1 MKDGFYTALGTPY
14 LPDGTLAEAGY
25 RKEIE
30 QQIQAG
36 ASGVLA
42 MGTMGLL
49 GCVPEAEY
57 ERVIRVACDAVAGR
71 VRVLV
76 GATDNSLTRVKARM
90 DIINKYPVDVVVLTP
105 PYYDR
110 LNNDLLVDF
119 LTKCAAMTEKDV
131 YLYDH
136 VGITQHKLNF
146 AQVKKLAQI
155 PNLKGIKSA
164 DLVLIKAL
172 HDDPEIKEDFMPIFS
187 GSDLFGVANQYGI
200 KNYLDGIFSCFPA
213 TIGKIQK
220 CFDAEDYEG
229 AKYWLKMMMD
239 ARDDMLAGGL
249 WPMFSYAMNLLG
261 CEGLFGH
268 DYDPPANEKQKAATE
283 EIMKRL
289 GCGVWDLNYQT

>member
-1 MKDGFYTALGTPY
+1 MKNGFYTALGTPY

-30 QQIQAG
+30 QQIEAG

-76 GATDNSLTRVKARM
+76 GATDNSLTRVKARI

-110 LNNDLLVDF
+110 LNNDLLVEF
-119 LTKCAAMTEKDV
+119 LTKCAAMTDKDV

-136 VGITQHKLNF
+136 VGISQHKLNF

-261 CEGLFGH
+261 CAGLFGH
-268 DYDPPANEKQKAATE
+268 DYDPPATEKQKAATE
-283 EIMKRL
+283 AIMKRL
-289 GCGVWDLNYQT
+289 GEI

>member
-1 MKDGFYTALGTPY
+1 MKNGFYTALGTPY
-14 LPDGTLAEAGY
+14 LPDGTLAEESY
-25 RKEIE
+25 RKQIE

-36 ASGVLA
+36 ACGVLV

-57 ERVIRVACDAVAGR
+57 ERIIRVACDAVKGR

-110 LNNDLLVDF
+110 LNNDMLVSF
-119 LTKCAAMTEKDV
+119 FERCAAMTEKDV

-136 VGITQHKLNF
+136 VGITQHKLTYPV
-146 AQVKKLAQI
+146 VKKLAEV
-155 PNLKGIKSA
+155 PNLRGIKSA

-172 HDDPEIKEDFMPIFS
+172 HDDPELKKDFLPVFS
-187 GSDLFGVANQYGI
+187 GSDLFAVANQYGI
-200 KNYLDGIFSCFPA
+200 KNYLDGIFACFPA
-213 TIGKIQK
+213 TISKIQK
-220 CFDAEDYEG
+220 CFDADDQKG
-229 AKYWLKMMMD
+229 ARYHLKQMMD
-239 ARDDMLAGGL
+239 ARDEMLAGGL

-261 CEGLFGH
+261 CEGLHGH
-268 DYDPPANEKQKAATE
+268 DYDLPANEKQRIATE
-283 EIMKRL
+283 AIMKRL
-289 GCGVWDLNYQT
+289 GEI

>member
-110 LNNDLLVDF
+110 LNNDLLVEF
-119 LTKCAAMTEKDV
+119 PTKCAAMTEKDV

-187 GSDLFGVANQYGI
+187 GSDLFCAANQYGI

-229 AKYWLKMMMD
+229 AKHWLKMMMD

-289 GCGVWDLNYQT
+289 GEI

>member
-14 LPDGTLAEAGY
+14 LPDGTLAEEGF
-25 RKEIE
+25 RREIE
-30 QQIQAG
+30 QQIRAG

-57 ERVIRVACDAVAGR
+57 ERVIRVACDAAAGR

-90 DIINKYPVDVVVLTP
+90 DVVNRYPADAVVLTP
-105 PYYDR
+105 PYYDH
-110 LNNDLLVDF
+110 LNGDLLTEF
-119 LTKCAAMTEKDV
+119 LAKCSAMTEKDV

-136 VGITQHKLNF
+136 VGITQHKLYF

-164 DLVLIKAL
+164 DLALIKAL

-187 GSDLFGVANQYGI
+187 GSDLFCVANRYGI

-229 AKYWLKMMMD
+229 AKYRLKKMMD
-239 ARDDMLAGGL
+239 ARDEMLAGGL

-261 CEGLFGH
+261 CEGRFGH
-268 DYDPPANEKQKAATE
+268 DYDPPANETQREATE
-283 EIMKRL
+283 AILKRL
-289 GCGVWDLNYQT
+289 GEI

>member
-1 MKDGFYTALGTPY
+1 MKNGFYTALGTPY

-30 QQIQAG
+30 QQIEAG

-76 GATDNSLTRVKARM
+76 GATDNSLTRVKARI

-110 LNNDLLVDF
+110 LNNDLLVEF
-119 LTKCAAMTEKDV
+119 LTKCAAMTDKDV

-213 TIGKIQK
+213 TTGKVQK

-239 ARDDMLAGGL
+239 ARDEMLAGGL

-268 DYDPPANEKQKAATE
+268 DYDPPATEKQKAATE
-283 EIMKRL
+283 VIMKRL
-289 GCGVWDLNYQT
+289 GEI

>member
-1 MKDGFYTALGTPY
+1 MKNGFYTALGTPY

-57 ERVIRVACDAVAGR
+57 ERVVRVVCDAVKGR

-110 LNNDLLVDF
+110 LNNDLLVEF
-119 LTKCAAMTEKDV
+119 LSKCAAMTDKDV

-172 HDDPEIKEDFMPIFS
+172 HDDPEIKEDFLPIFS

-220 CFDAEDYEG
+220 CFDSEDYEG
-229 AKYWLKMMMD
+229 AKHWLKAMMD
-239 ARDDMLAGGL
+239 ARDEMLAGGL

-268 DYDPPANEKQKAATE
+268 DYDPPATEKQKTATE
-283 EIMKRL
+283 AIMKRL
-289 GCGVWDLNYQT
+289 GEI

>member
-1 MKDGFYTALGTPY
+1 MKNGFYTALGTPY

-36 ASGVLA
+36 ASGVLV

-57 ERVIRVACDAVAGR
+57 ERVIRVACDAVKGR

-105 PYYDR
+105 PYYDQ
-110 LNNDLLVDF
+110 LDNDLLVEF
-119 LTKCAAMTEKDV
+119 LSKCAAMTDKDV

-136 VGITQHKLNF
+136 VGITQHKLNY
-146 AQVKKLAQI
+146 AMVKKLAEV
-155 PNLKGIKSA
+155 PNLRGIKSA

-172 HDDPEIKEDFMPIFS
+172 HDDPEIKKDFMPIFS

-213 TIGKIQK
+213 TIGKVQA
-220 CFDAEDYEG
+220 CFDKEDYEG

-268 DYDPPANEKQKAATE
+268 DYDPPATEKQKAATE

-289 GCGVWDLNYQT
+289 GEI

>member
-14 LPDGTLAEAGY
+14 LPDGTLAEEGY

-36 ASGVLA
+36 ASGILA

-110 LNNDLLVDF
+110 LNNDLLVEF
-119 LTKCAAMTEKDV
+119 LTKCAAMTDKDV

-146 AQVKKLAQI
+146 AQVKKLAQV

-187 GSDLFGVANQYGI
+187 GSDLFCVANQYGI
-200 KNYLDGIFSCFPA
+200 KNYLDGIFACFPA

-229 AKYWLKMMMD
+229 AKHWLKMMMD

-268 DYDPPANEKQKAATE
+268 DYDPPANEKQKATTE

-289 GCGVWDLNYQT
+289 GEI

>member
-1 MKDGFYTALGTPY
+1 MKNGFYTALGTPY

-30 QQIQAG
+30 QQIAAG

-57 ERVIRVACDAVAGR
+57 ERVIRVVCDQVKGR

-110 LNNDLLVDF
+110 LNNDLLVEF
-119 LTKCAAMTEKDV
+119 LTKCAAMTDKDV

-136 VGITQHKLNF
+136 VGITQHKLNY
-146 AQVKKLAQI
+146 AMVKKLAEV

-172 HDDPEIKEDFMPIFS
+172 HDDPDLKKDFMPIFS
-187 GSDLFGVANQYGI
+187 GSDLFGIANQYGI

-213 TIGKIQK
+213 TIGKVQK

-268 DYDPPANEKQKAATE
+268 DYDPPANEKQRETTE
-283 EIMKRL
+283 AIMKRL
-289 GCGVWDLNYQT
+289 GEI

>member
-110 LNNDLLVDF
+110 LNNDLLVEF
-119 LTKCAAMTEKDV
+119 LTKCAAMTDKDV

-146 AQVKKLAQI
+146 AQVKKLSQV

-268 DYDPPANEKQKAATE
+268 DYDTPANEKQKADTE
-283 EIMKRL
+283 AIMKRL
-289 GCGVWDLNYQT
+289 GEI

>member
-1 MKDGFYTALGTPY
+1 MKNGFYTALGTPY

-30 QQIQAG
+30 QQIAAG

-57 ERVIRVACDAVAGR
+57 ERVIRIVCDQVKGR

-90 DIINKYPVDVVVLTP
+90 DVINKYPVDVVVLTP
-105 PYYDR
+105 PYYDQM
-110 LNNDLLVDF
+110 NNDLLVEF
-119 LTKCAAMTEKDV
+119 LSKCAAMTDKDV

-136 VGITQHKLNF
+136 VGITQHKLNY
-146 AQVKKLAQI
+146 AMVKKLAEV

-172 HDDPEIKEDFMPIFS
+172 HDDPDLKKDFMPIFS

-213 TIGKIQK
+213 TIGKVQK

-239 ARDDMLAGGL
+239 ARDDMLAGGH
-249 WPMFSYAMNLLG
+249 WPMFS
-261 CEGLFGH
+261 
-268 DYDPPANEKQKAATE
+268 
-283 EIMKRL
+283 
-289 GCGVWDLNYQT
+289 

>member
-14 LPDGTLAEAGY
+14 LPDGTLAEEGY

-268 DYDPPANEKQKAATE
+268 DYDPPANEKQKADTE
-283 EIMKRL
+283 AIMKRL
-289 GCGVWDLNYQT
+289 GEI

>member
-1 MKDGFYTALGTPY
+1 MKNGFYTALGTPY

-36 ASGVLA
+36 ASGVLV

-90 DIINKYPVDVVVLTP
+90 DIINQYPVDVVVLTP
-105 PYYDR
+105 PYYDQMD
-110 LNNDLLVDF
+110 NDLLVEF
-119 LTKCAAMTEKDV
+119 LTKCAAMTDKDV

-146 AQVKKLAQI
+146 AMVKKLAQV

-249 WPMFSYAMNLLG
+249 WEMFSYAMNLLG

-268 DYDPPANEKQKAATE
+268 DYDRPATEAQKAATE
-283 EIMKRL
+283 AIMKRL
-289 GCGVWDLNYQT
+289 GEI

>member
-1 MKDGFYTALGTPY
+1 MKNGFYTALGTPY
-14 LPDGTLAEAGY
+14 LPDGTLAEEGY

-49 GCVPEAEY
+49 GCVPETEY
-57 ERVIRVACDAVAGR
+57 KQVIRVVCDQVKGR

-110 LNNDLLVDF
+110 LNNDLLVEF
-119 LTKCAAMTEKDV
+119 LTKCAAMTDKDV

-146 AQVKKLAQI
+146 AQVKKLAQV

-187 GSDLFGVANQYGI
+187 GSDLFCVANQYGI
-200 KNYLDGIFSCFPA
+200 KNYLDGIFACFPA

-268 DYDPPANEKQKAATE
+268 DYDPPANEKQREATE
-283 EIMKRL
+283 AIMKHL
-289 GCGVWDLNYQT
+289 GEI

>member
-1 MKDGFYTALGTPY
+1 MKNGFYTALGTPY
-14 LPDGTLAEAGY
+14 LPDGTLAEEGF

-30 QQIQAG
+30 QQIAAG
-36 ASGVLA
+36 ASGLLA

-57 ERVIRVACDAVAGR
+57 ERVIRVVCDQVKGR

-76 GATDNSLTRVKARM
+76 GATDNSLTRVKARI
-90 DIINKYPVDVVVLTP
+90 DIINQYPVDVVVLTP
-105 PYYDR
+105 PYYGH

-119 LTKCAAMTEKDV
+119 LTKCAAMTDKDV

-249 WPMFSYAMNLLG
+249 WEMFSYAMNLLG

-283 EIMKRL
+283 AIMKRL
-289 GCGVWDLNYQT
+289 GEI

>member
-289 GCGVWDLNYQT
+289 GEI

>member
-1 MKDGFYTALGTPY
+1 MKNGFYTALGTPY
-14 LPDGTLAEAGY
+14 LPDGTLAEEGF

-30 QQIQAG
+30 QQIAAG
-36 ASGVLA
+36 ASGLLA

-57 ERVIRVACDAVAGR
+57 ERVIRVACDQVKGR

-110 LNNDLLVDF
+110 LNNDLLVEF
-119 LTKCAAMTEKDV
+119 LSKCAAMTDKDV

-213 TIGKIQK
+213 TISKIQK

-283 EIMKRL
+283 AIMKRL
-289 GCGVWDLNYQT
+289 GEI

>member
-1 MKDGFYTALGTPY
+1 MKNGFYTALGTPY

-30 QQIQAG
+30 QQIEAG

-76 GATDNSLTRVKARM
+76 GATDNSLTRVKARI

-110 LNNDLLVDF
+110 LNNDLLVEF
-119 LTKCAAMTEKDV
+119 LTKCAAMTDKDV

-172 HDDPEIKEDFMPIFS
+172 HDDPEIKEDFIPIFS

-268 DYDPPANEKQKAATE
+268 DYDPPATEKQKAATE
-283 EIMKRL
+283 AIMKRL
-289 GCGVWDLNYQT
+289 GEI

>member
-119 LTKCAAMTEKDV
+119 LSKCAAMTDKDV

-146 AQVKKLAQI
+146 AMVKKLAQI

-187 GSDLFGVANQYGI
+187 GSDLFAVANQYGI

-268 DYDPPANEKQKAATE
+268 DYDPPANEKQRVATE
-283 EIMKRL
+283 AIMKRL
-289 GCGVWDLNYQT
+289 GEI

>member
-1 MKDGFYTALGTPY
+1 MKNGFYTALGTPY

-57 ERVIRVACDAVAGR
+57 ERVIRVVCDQVKGR

-76 GATDNSLTRVKARM
+76 GATDNSLTRVKARI

-110 LNNDLLVDF
+110 LNNDLLVEF
-119 LTKCAAMTEKDV
+119 LSKCAAMTDKDV

-229 AKYWLKMMMD
+229 AKQWLKAMMD
-239 ARDDMLAGGL
+239 ARDEMLAGGL

-268 DYDPPANEKQKAATE
+268 DYDPPATEKQKTVTE
-283 EIMKRL
+283 AIMKRL
-289 GCGVWDLNYQT
+289 GEI

>member
-1 MKDGFYTALGTPY
+1 MKNGFYTAIATPY
-14 LPDGTLAEAGY
+14 LPDGTLAEEGY
-25 RKEIE
+25 RKQID
-30 QQIQAG
+30 QQIEAG
-36 ASGVLA
+36 ASGLLA

-57 ERVIRVACDAVAGR
+57 ERVIRVVCDQVKGR

-90 DIINKYPVDVVVLTP
+90 DVINKYPVDVVVLTP

-110 LNNDLLVDF
+110 LNNDLLVEF
-119 LTKCAAMTEKDV
+119 LTKCAAMTDKDV

-172 HDDPEIKEDFMPIFS
+172 HDDPEIKKDFLPIFS

-268 DYDPPANEKQKAATE
+268 DYDPPANEKQKAVTE

-289 GCGVWDLNYQT
+289 GEI